1 MLGIFLDQETSGLD
15 SSKQCV
21 LEVAFRIIDLATGEQ
36 KAAYSS
42 VIEQTE
48 EAWKKRDTA
57 SITINGFTW
66 EEVQLGKKVDEVAK
80 EIRAIFKDVGIQR
93 GKSVFI
99 CQNPSFDRAFFT
111 QLIDTYTQERLFW
124 PYHWLDFASMYWA
137 LEIEK
142 CMRSHEP
149 IPDELKLSKDMI
161 AQRLNLPKEA
171 RPHRAMQG
179 VDHLLL
185 CYRHVV
191 GFPESKKP

>member
-15 SSKQCV
+15 SSKHCV
-21 LEVAFRIIDLATGEQ
+21 LEIAFRIIDLASGQE
-36 KAAYSS
+36 KAAYSA
-42 VIEQTE
+42 VISHTE
-48 EAWKKRDTA
+48 EVWGMRDPV
-57 SITINGFTW
+57 SITINGFAW
-66 EEVQLGKKVDEVAK
+66 EEVLAGKPEDAVAK

-111 QLIDTYTQERLFW
+111 QLIDTYTQEKLFW

-142 CMRSHEP
+142 CMRTHQA

-161 AQRLNLPKEA
+161 AQNLNLPKEA

-185 CYRHVV
+185 CYKNVV
-191 GFPESKKP
+191 GFPESRP